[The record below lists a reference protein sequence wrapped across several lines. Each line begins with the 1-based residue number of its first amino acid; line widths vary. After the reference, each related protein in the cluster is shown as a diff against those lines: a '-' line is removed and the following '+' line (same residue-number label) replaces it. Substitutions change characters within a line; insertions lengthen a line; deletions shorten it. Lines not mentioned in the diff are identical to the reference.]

1 MIRIA
6 TLVAL
11 LLCGCYSFR
20 GQVAGDIRT
29 LAIPTFSNESSEF
42 GLSETVTDELI
53 RGFQRDGTLRV
64 APEGQADAILV
75 GTLIDVRD
83 EPYTA
88 RSGTATTDITVDEYR
103 FSMVCRME
111 LVQRSTGET
120 KWSQNFQAWSIYP
133 YGGDL
138 SNRDTAVTEATAKLV
153 EDLLNKIVGSW

>member
-1 MIRIA
+1 LSRVILCL
-6 TLVAL
+6 LVL
-11 LLCGCYSFR
+11 LSGCYTFR
-20 GQVAGDIRT
+20 SQIAGDIRT

-64 APEGQADAILV
+64 VAENQADATLV
-75 GTLIDVRD
+75 GALMEVRD

-88 RSGTATTDITVDEYR
+88 RSGTTVQDITVDEYR
-103 FSMVCRME
+103 FSMTCRIE
-111 LVQRSTGET
+111 LVDRATGET
-120 KWSQNFQAWSIYP
+120 KWTNNFTAWSIYP

-138 SNRDTAVTEATAKLV
+138 SNRDAAVKEATTKLV